1 VKNRYG
7 GVRIKTAELPG
18 PSPHPFKNSFDSRG
32 TTYRMASLNTSEYER
47 NALLAELEEMLS
59 QTTSSSGKLSQVIAS
74 YFVLFF
80 LSNI

>member
-1 VKNRYG
+1 VKNLYG
-7 GVRIKTAELPG
+7 GVRIKTASCPG
-18 PSPHPFKNSFDSRG
+18 QAHTLLKNSFDSRG

-80 LSNI
+80 LSSI